1 MITNSHIYCE
11 MYWQVTWIHGW
22 HVRTRGG
29 VGSTW
34 MSVPSCSWPPPLSFD
49 TSDGGLRVLSPQGV
63 LKSTVNNSVI
73 MCQRGNKNQYMY
85 HIGVPTPKEMLNQQ
99 QPWCVQCALAC
110 FITFSKKKLSKKN
123 LVNHPRIE
131 LGPNA
136 WKASILTIILAIR
149 IIVVKS
155 WKFFAIPE
163 TNRAS
168 NSGYHRP
175 VVCCCLKRFHRWG
188 WWFIGLTQ

>member
-1 MITNSHIYCE
+1 
-11 MYWQVTWIHGW
+11 
-22 HVRTRGG
+22 
-29 VGSTW
+29 
-34 MSVPSCSWPPPLSFD
+34 
-49 TSDGGLRVLSPQGV
+49 
-63 LKSTVNNSVI
+63 

-110 FITFSKKKLSKKN
+110 FITFSKKMFKKKN

-155 WKFFAIPE
+155 WKFFAFPE

-168 NSGYHRP
+168 NLGHHRP
-175 VVCCCLKRFHRWG
+175 VVCCCLKRFYPAV
-188 WWFIGLTQ
+188 